1 VVAVTATE
9 VLVQGVEERQLLQ
22 EPLTKDTTA
31 VHQLLYLA
39 MALHLEAAVEV
50 HLR

>member
-1 VVAVTATE
+1 MAVREQVLEAQPL
-9 VLVQGVEERQLLQ
+9 VLVRRGRDLM
-22 EPLTKDTTA
+22 A